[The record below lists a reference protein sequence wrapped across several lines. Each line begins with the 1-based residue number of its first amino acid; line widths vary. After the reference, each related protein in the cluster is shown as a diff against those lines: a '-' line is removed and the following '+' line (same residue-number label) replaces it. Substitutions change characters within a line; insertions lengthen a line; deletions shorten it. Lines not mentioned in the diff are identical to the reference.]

1 MGGEERKIFSTSF
14 LYLLLSFIILVH
26 LFFLFILEVIFG
38 ICREILRITSLI
50 LLDFI

>member
-14 LYLLLSFIILVH
+14 LYLLLCFIILVH
-26 LFFLFILEVIFG
+26 LFFLFILEVRFG
-38 ICREILRITSLI
+38 LCREILHMISLI